1 MATYR
6 HDPDAAW
13 FAAVRGGV
21 ILVVPVEAA
30 NELATLWTDF
40 ASGDPT
46 ARVLDRLTAKG
57 LGATPPF
64 ALVVRDEGAGSARV
78 VVRGPIVVRSGST
91 SIGGA
96 GVSTW
101 TERVIEG
108 SGELSV
114 EVEGAGEHSSAS
126 LPIVEAVVP
135 AIWVSSEGVEAM
147 AAASTPGPT
156 PGLARETASVSAPAA
171 QAPEPVSPVA
181 MRPPPP
187 PVPSAAAAVAEQT
200 VAKPSASRAPS
211 APAEQTMVSVEET
224 VAGVSTPATPISAIV
239 PPAGFTPS
247 AAAGVPAADPEFDGD
262 HDGMTVASVDIRRLR
277 EQRAAQADAATAGG
291 GATPARGPAAASVA
305 PQASVRMPDG
315 TLEPIGHEVVLGR
328 APSVSKVSGGR
339 IPRLLTIGSGDPDI
353 SRSHVR
359 LTLEGDTVVITDL
372 HSRNGTHVVAPGKP
386 PVKLRA
392 GDPTPVLTGTV
403 VDLGGGWTVQVV
415 GG

>member
-21 ILVVPVEAA
+21 ILVVPAEAA
-30 NELATLWTDF
+30 DELATLWSDF

-46 ARVLDRLTAKG
+46 SRVLDRLTAQG
-57 LGATPPF
+57 LGATPSF

-91 SIGGA
+91 AIGGA

-108 SGELSV
+108 SGALSV
-114 EVEGAGEHSSAS
+114 EVDGADRHSSAA
-126 LPIVEAVVP
+126 LPVVEAIVP
-135 AIWVSSEGVEAM
+135 AISVTSEGIEPVAAVAAGAGVAPATAPTP
-147 AAASTPGPT
+147 AAAPT
-156 PGLARETASVSAPAA
+156 PI
-171 QAPEPVSPVA
+171 A
-181 MRPPPP
+181 MRPPPAS
-187 PVPSAAAAVAEQT
+187 SAASTVAEQT
-200 VAKPSASRAPS
+200 VAKPSEHAASPTPS
-211 APAEQTMVSVEET
+211 LPAEQTMVSIEET

-239 PPAGFTPS
+239 PPVGFASGS
-247 AAAGVPAADPEFDGD
+247 AAGDSGADPEFDGD

-277 EQRAAQADAATAGG
+277 EQRAAQAGV
-291 GATPARGPAAASVA
+291 ATPAGGVAAASVT
-305 PQASVRMPDG
+305 PNASLRMPDG

-339 IPRLLTIGSGDPDI
+339 IPRLLTIGAGDPDI

-372 HSRNGTHVVAPGKP
+372 HSRNGTHVVAPGKA
-386 PVKLRA
+386 PVKLRS
-392 GDPTPVLTGTV
+392 GEPTPVLTGTV

>member
-6 HDPDAAW
+6 HDLDAAW

-21 ILVVPVEAA
+21 ILLVPVEAA

-46 ARVLDRLTAKG
+46 SRVLDRLTAQG

-64 ALVVRDEGAGSARV
+64 ALVVRDERAGSARV

-91 SIGGA
+91 TIGGA

-108 SGELSV
+108 SDAISV
-114 EVEGAGEHSSAS
+114 EVEVKVDVDVDDAERRSGAS
-126 LPIVEAVVP
+126 LPVVEAVVP
-135 AIWVSSEGVEAM
+135 AISVTSEGIEAVAAG
-147 AAASTPGPT
+147 AAADP
-156 PGLARETASVSAPAA
+156 ASASAPP
-171 QAPEPVSPVA
+171 APAPTSPVA
-181 MRPPPP
+181 MRPPLP
-187 PVPSAAAAVAEQT
+187 PVPSPAVTVGEET
-200 VAKPSASRAPS
+200 VAKPPAPS

-224 VAGVSTPATPISAIV
+224 VAGVSTPATPIPAIV
-239 PPAGFTPS
+239 PPVGFASS
-247 AAAGVPAADPEFDGD
+247 AANGVPARELGFDGD

-277 EQRAAQADAATAGG
+277 EQRAAQAGA
-291 GATPARGPAAASVA
+291 ATPAGGVAAASVT
-305 PQASVRMPDG
+305 PQASLRMPDG
-315 TLEPIGHEVVLGR
+315 ALEPIGHEVVLGR

-339 IPRLLTIGSGDPDI
+339 IPRLLTIGAGDPDI

-372 HSRNGTHVVAPGKP
+372 HSRNGTHVVAPGKA

-392 GDPTPVLTGTV
+392 GEPTPVLTGTV